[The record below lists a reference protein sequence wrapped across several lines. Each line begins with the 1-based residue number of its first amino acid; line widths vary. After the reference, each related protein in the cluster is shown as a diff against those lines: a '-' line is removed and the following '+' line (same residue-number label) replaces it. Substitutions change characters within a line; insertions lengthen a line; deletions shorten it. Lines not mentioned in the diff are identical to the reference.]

1 MKQSRLHHSRVST
14 HKFLLYKTDAPQ
26 TDNKEPKKNIEV
38 TAPSAS
44 EILKKEFPDI
54 LEGDAFVE
62 QAMNHLKSRKKFCAM
77 ALQMDHFEPKPDIS
91 CNDQAK
97 EVLCDIAKTV
107 EGFCKKHGG
116 LWGAAEHNRIGAF
129 FPVSNGNSP
138 KELAERIQKQL
149 DEKRPETVTIGIASF
164 PTTNFGKDQTLKNA
178 SKAVDHASFFG
189 PGASAMFDAVSL
201 NISGDKLYQQE
212 DVDGAVKEFEN
223 ALLIDPK
230 EVNVHNSLGVCH
242 AVKKDYEKAIG
253 AFETAAN
260 LDPKEMMA
268 IYNMGLVNKLMEN
281 REKAL
286 DLFLKACKISQDIFD
301 VMFQTGRLYL
311 EMKQPENAK
320 DYLEK
325 AIALKPDSGA
335 ALRFLG
341 DCYADID
348 MTKDAIGAYKKAIKN
363 NPHDATSLSNIGY
376 LFEITG
382 ENPDIALVFCE
393 QSVDISPEEG
403 LFRHRLGRLYFK
415 QNRLQEALKEFE
427 LARDLGHDSSEFIEK
442 IQVSIQEV

>member
-1 MKQSRLHHSRVST
+1 MKQRRLHHSRVST
-14 HKFLLYKTDAPQ
+14 HKFLLYKTDALK
-26 TDNKEPKKNIEV
+26 TDDKDPKKDIEG
-38 TAPSAS
+38 APPAVS
-44 EILKKEFPDI
+44 EILKNEFPDI
-54 LEGDAFVE
+54 LVGDAFVG
-62 QAMNHLKSRKKFCAM
+62 QAMKDLASLKKFCAM
-77 ALQMDHFEPKPDIS
+77 ALQMDHFEPKPGTTHS
-91 CNDQAK
+91 DQAK

-107 EGFCKKHGG
+107 EGFCKKHKG
-116 LWGAAEHNRIGAF
+116 LWGAAECNQIGAF
-129 FPVSNGNSP
+129 FPESNGNSP
-138 KELAERIQKQL
+138 KKLAERIQKKL

-164 PTTNFGKDQTLKNA
+164 PTINFGKDQTLKNA

-189 PGASAMFDAVSL
+189 PGASALFDAVSL
-201 NISGDKLYQQE
+201 NISGDQLYQKG

-242 AVKKDYEKAIG
+242 AVKKDYESALK
-253 AFETAAN
+253 AFETAAD
-260 LDPKEMMA
+260 LDTKEVMA

-286 DLFLKACKISQDIFD
+286 ELFLKAGKISQDIFD
-301 VMFQTGRLYL
+301 IMFQTGRLYL

-325 AIALKPDSGA
+325 AIDLKPDSGA

-348 MTKDAIGAYKKAIKN
+348 MTKDAIDAYKKAIKH
-363 NPHDATSLSNIGY
+363 NPHDAASLSNMGY

-382 ENPDIALVFCE
+382 ENPDIALMFCE
-393 QSVDISPEEG
+393 QSVDISPEDG
-403 LFRHRLGRLYFK
+403 LFRYRLGRLYFK

-442 IQVSIQEV
+442 IQVSTTEV